1 MNRSDELSK
10 LQDHIM
16 NHLSCGVLAI
26 DLDYRVIQ
34 VNEVGEKILKVNR
47 NEILGESVY
56 DIFPMAPEEVRH
68 VERTVQTGQ
77 EYFIEAMPYQWGKF
91 NMYLTVQT
99 KALMDSNKMY
109 GAMVEFRDMT
119 HVYQKQEELI
129 ERMEDMAVNVI
140 PLMDQ
145 LGLLPI
151 QPVVEEVGF
160 HYLLDIGLQKVADM
174 KVNTLIMDL
183 SSITYLNDDFT
194 EMIAKLCGALNLLGV
209 DIMITGVRPETALRW
224 VSSGTDYIKTTY
236 HPHVQAA
243 LSSYKNGR

>member
-1 MNRSDELSK
+1 MSK

-16 NHLSCGVLAI
+16 NHLTCGVLAI
-26 DLDYRVIQ
+26 DLDHRVIQ
-34 VNEVGEKILKVNR
+34 INEIGEHILKVTR

-56 DIFPMAPEEVRH
+56 DIFPLAPEEVRH
-68 VERTVQTGQ
+68 VERTVQTG
-77 EYFIEAMPYQWGKF
+77 EEFFIEAMPYKWGNF

-99 KALMDSNKMY
+99 KVLIDSNRMY

-129 ERMEDMAVNVI
+129 NRMEDMAVNVI

-160 HYLLDIGLQKVADM
+160 HYLIDIGLQKVADM

-209 DIMITGVRPETALRW
+209 NIMITGVRPENALRW

-243 LSSYKNGR
+243 LSTYKKGR

>member
-1 MNRSDELSK
+1 
-10 LQDHIM
+10 M
-16 NHLSCGVLAI
+16 NHLTCGVLAI
-26 DLDYRVIQ
+26 DLDHRVIQ
-34 VNEVGEKILKVNR
+34 INEIGEHILKVTR

-56 DIFPMAPEEVRH
+56 DIFPLAPEEVRH
-68 VERTVQTGQ
+68 VERTVQTG
-77 EYFIEAMPYQWGKF
+77 EEFFIEAMPYKWGNF

-99 KALMDSNKMY
+99 KVLIDSNRMY

-129 ERMEDMAVNVI
+129 NRMEDMAVNVI

-160 HYLLDIGLQKVADM
+160 HYLIDIGLQKVADM

-209 DIMITGVRPETALRW
+209 NIMITGVRPENALRW

-243 LSSYKNGR
+243 LSTYKKGR

>member
-1 MNRSDELSK
+1 MSK

-16 NHLSCGVLAI
+16 DHLTCGVLAI
-26 DLDYRVIQ
+26 DLDHRVIQ
-34 VNEVGEKILKVNR
+34 INEVGEHILKVKR
-47 NEILGESVY
+47 SEVLGESVY
-56 DIFPMAPEEVRH
+56 DIFPLAPEEVRH
-68 VERTVQTGQ
+68 VERTVQTG
-77 EYFIEAMPYQWGKF
+77 EEFFIEAMPYKWGKF

-99 KALMDSNKMY
+99 KVLIDSNKMY

-119 HVYQKQEELI
+119 HIYKKQEELI
-129 ERMEDMAVNVI
+129 DRMEDMAVNVI

-160 HYLLDIGLQKVADM
+160 HYLIDIGLQKVADM
-174 KVNTLIMDL
+174 KVSTLIMDL
-183 SSITYLNDDFT
+183 SSITTLNDDFT
-194 EMIAKLCGALNLLGV
+194 EMISKLCGALNLLGV
-209 DIMITGVRPETALRW
+209 NIMITGVRPETALRW

-243 LSSYKNGR
+243 LTTYKNGR